1 MDIDMASYMA
11 ADMASDV
18 AADMASEVADDMAA
32 DVASYKA
39 ADVGANMA
47 DDMAFLKNL
56 AHLLLGSFFKL
67 ATRWATFQPITIPL
81 KLKQPFIKPMKNLAH
96 LSNNQ
101 YSPRDKKFII
111 QITITRTIVQIRI
124 IML

>member
-1 MDIDMASYMA
+1 
-11 ADMASDV
+11 
-18 AADMASEVADDMAA
+18 MAA
-32 DVASYKA
+32 DVESYVA
-39 ADVGANMA
+39 NDVPSDVANDVAANMA

-101 YSPRDKKFII
+101 FSPRDKKFII